1 MKNEFSAPCPTQAD
15 ISEFL
20 FENIQSVDGCKNI
33 WGQKAG
39 QVYPW
44 DWKEDKIN
52 ITAPCPCLAP
62 APGWDLRA
70 VNSSEF
76 SLVNLVKYAQP
87 CPWPYSKF
95 WVKSLEMELWAVMN
109 KGPL

>member
-1 MKNEFSAPCPTQAD
+1 MKKWIVKTDRPPLVQPNAD
-15 ISEFL
+15 IYEFL

-52 ITAPCPCLAP
+52 ITAPLPLAETYEQ
-62 APGWDLRA
+62 LIRA
-70 VNSSEF
+70 
-76 SLVNLVKYAQP
+76 SLV
-87 CPWPYSKF
+87 S
-95 WVKSLEMELWAVMN
+95 
-109 KGPL
+109 